1 MSYNLKRIAMNL
13 LMNDEDLHAV
23 IKESSNGSIDYWKT
37 IEAPDDQLY
46 DVNVFAIDE
55 NSQAMVHIHEQGYD
69 KALMEFNI
77 DLDILMPAVIDKT
90 HRVRFECISHYY
102 IDIDAYDSG
111 EALKKAKAY
120 MDDYELINKGTFDNF
135 QTKITTVEEM

>member
-1 MSYNLKRIAMNL
+1 MSYNLKRIAMNV
-13 LMNDEDLHAV
+13 LMNKEELHSQ
-23 IKESSNGSIDYWKT
+23 IKESSDGSVDYRTT

-46 DVNVFAIDE
+46 DLNVYTISDKY
-55 NSQAMVHIHEQGYD
+55 QARVHIHEQGYD

-135 QTKITTVEEM
+135 QTKITTVKDL

>member
-1 MSYNLKRIAMNL
+1 MSYNLKRIAMNV
-13 LMNDEDLHAV
+13 LMNKEELHSQ
-23 IKESSNGSIDYWKT
+23 IKESSDGSVDYRTT

-46 DVNVFAIDE
+46 DLNVYTISDKF
-55 NSQAMVHIHEQGYD
+55 QALVYIYEQGYNEP
-69 KALMEFNI
+69 LMEFNV
-77 DLDILMPAVIDKT
+77 DLDTLMPAITDKT

-111 EALKKAKAY
+111 EALKRARTY
-120 MDDYELINKGTFDNF
+120 MDDYELINRGTFDSF

>member
-55 NSQAMVHIHEQGYD
+55 NSQAMVHIHEQSYD
-69 KALMEFNI
+69 SILMEFPV
-77 DLDILMPAVIDKT
+77 DLDALMPAIAEKSY
-90 HRVRFECISHYY
+90 RVRFECISHYY

-135 QTKITTVEEM
+135 QTKITTVKDL